1 MMGLKK
7 KESKLIKLYC
17 YSRNIGVF
25 FGAKAENGYLT
36 TIIIK
41 VRFNIF
47 CRIDLFPLFIPS
59 IPTFHYSII
68 PCGLPTRAA
77 AKNTIFLTSCR
88 NSETFNYRDVGF
100 LIPSFF
106 MRPRSVLTCIPKVE
120 AALFSP
126 PIFQLLA
133 SRTCRI

>member
-1 MMGLKK
+1 MLECWNSGIMGSGLRLGESNGMMGLKK
-7 KESKLIKLYC
+7 KESKLIKLYG

-68 PCGLPTRAA
+68 PCGLLTWMAIKNAIFPT
-77 AKNTIFLTSCR
+77 ICR
-88 NSETFNYRDVGF
+88 NSETYNELSAISLTGYRIGSRS
-100 LIPSFF
+100 PS
-106 MRPRSVLTCIPKVE
+106 LTKI
-120 AALFSP
+120 
-126 PIFQLLA
+126 
-133 SRTCRI
+133 